1 MTKKGYQKRLP
12 TVLVPAPRAAPEQ
25 ERAPETQ
32 PEARPPVPPVPHEE
46 RPTPAGRPARYAGR
60 IHAADALGLVVVLA
74 VGVWLMS
81 MLVVD
86 EPSGSGS
93 DGRAAAFATPPPVPV
108 GPGESYVELDVVA
121 DGDVEATHWIA
132 AAEPLDRLR
141 LELPELAGA
150 EGITASVVTV
160 LADGELIAGPNRL
173 TRGGVTYALDSASNV
188 QVSYRL
194 TGAVVLSG
202 SVTGRALAAAGIGV
216 GYEPRSRREIRV
228 VRAPG
233 VLSLACG
240 APASERLVPCG
251 KETGPEE
258 WTVDLTEREVDDRVV
273 VQLDL
278 E

>member
-1 MTKKGYQKRLP
+1 M
-12 TVLVPAPRAAPEQ
+12 
-25 ERAPETQ
+25 
-32 PEARPPVPPVPHEE
+32 
-46 RPTPAGRPARYAGR
+46 
-60 IHAADALGLVVVLA
+60 
-74 VGVWLMS
+74 
-81 MLVVD
+81 
-86 EPSGSGS
+86 
-93 DGRAAAFATPPPVPV
+93 PV

-121 DGDVEATHWIA
+121 EGDVEATQWIA
-132 AAEPLDRLR
+132 AAEPLDRLQ

-173 TRGGVTYALDSASNV
+173 TRGGGATYALDSASNV

-194 TGAVVLSG
+194 SGAVVLSS
-202 SVTGRALAAAGIGV
+202 SVTGRALAAAGMGV
-216 GYEPRSRREIRV
+216 GFEPRSRREIRV

-240 APASERLVPCG
+240 RPASQRLVPCG